1 MDLAR
6 VTTGRHY
13 GLDWLRIAAFALL
26 IPYHAA
32 LVFAPAHWVINARA
46 SVETL
51 VVPMALMTPWR
62 LALLFAVSGFASR
75 KLFEKSG
82 DIRAF
87 LASRNARLLI
97 PLGFAMVALLPME
110 IWIRATRGG
119 YPHGLATFWLHDYW
133 RWGTYWSVEMPSW
146 EHLWFVAY
154 LWFYTMMLGALLTF
168 GLLPRLQKLFDE
180 LTAGIGFLWLPI
192 AGLVL
197 AKLSLTFV
205 LPEHGGILT
214 DWNAH
219 ATNFPL
225 FLLGFLIAGGRH
237 AWGDIARLW
246 KQAAIVAGVCA
257 IIVVHTDLTWGAGE
271 MPPHGWTALDR
282 AARMAMA
289 WSMIVI
295 LFHAA
300 NTLLNR
306 DHPWRAT
313 LAEAVFPAYIVHQ
326 TAIVVIAWWLQPA
339 GGGKWPGEY
348 ALILCGTLAL
358 CAAFYIVGSRIRPL
372 RPLIGLAP
380 ASAVQRRAKAA
391 AAAGHGAAG

>member
-1 MDLAR
+1 MNVAQ
-6 VTTGRHY
+6 RHY

-26 IPYHAA
+26 VPYHAA
-32 LVFAPAHWVINARA
+32 LVFAPAHWLVNAREGVDA
-46 SVETL
+46 L

-75 KLFEKSG
+75 KLLGKSD

-87 LASRNARLLI
+87 LASRSARLLV
-97 PLGFAMVALLPME
+97 PLGFAMVALLPLE
-110 IWIRATRGG
+110 VWIRAVQGG
-119 YPHGLATFWLHDYW
+119 YQQGLAAFWLRDYW
-133 RWGTYWSVEMPSW
+133 RWGTYWGVEMPSW

-154 LWFYTMMLGALLTF
+154 LWFYTMVLGALLAL
-168 GLLPRLQKLFDE
+168 GLLPRLQRWFDD
-180 LTAGIGFLWLPI
+180 LTAGIGLLWLPI

-197 AKLSLTFV
+197 AKLAVTFV
-205 LPEHGGILT
+205 LPEHGGVLT

-225 FLLGFLIAGGRH
+225 FVLGFLIAGGRH

-246 KQAAIVAGVCA
+246 RQAALAACVCA
-257 IIVVHTDLTWGAGE
+257 AIVVHTDLTWSASE
-271 MPPHGWTALDR
+271 MPSHFWTALDR

-289 WSMIVI
+289 WSMIVL

-300 NTLLNR
+300 NTRFNR

-326 TAIVVIAWWLQPA
+326 VAIVAIAWWMRPA
-339 GGGKWPGEY
+339 GGTAWLGEY
-348 ALILCGTLAL
+348 ALILGGTLAT
-358 CAAFYIVGSRIRPL
+358 CAAFYLVGSRIAPL
-372 RPLIGLAP
+372 RPLIGLAARKATAKPVASP
-380 ASAVQRRAKAA
+380 AVSA
-391 AAAGHGAAG
+391 